1 MRTNAIDMQDQNPP
15 KNPLYNTFVHP
26 PMIEHKDLTQN
37 QTNIPL
43 DTVVEVHLVT
53 TIKNII
59 DNDLFLELAT
69 TTIEQLL
76 LRTIPD
82 LAMTT
87 TTVILVPTVHH
98 IDLPIDHPTNA
109 IHTPV
114 IDLDHTQGT
123 TTFHAILLLID
134 HHLDLEILD
143 ILGPAH
149 TLRHETK

>member
-1 MRTNAIDMQDQNPP
+1 MQDQNPL

-26 PMIEHKDLTQN
+26 PMIEHKDLTQD
-37 QTNIPL
+37 QTNTPL
-43 DTVVEVHLVT
+43 DTVVEVHPVM
-53 TIKNII
+53 TIKNLT
-59 DNDLFLELAT
+59 DNDLFLELDI

-87 TTVILVPTVHH
+87 TNVIHVPIVHH

-114 IDLDHTQGT
+114 IDHDHTQET

>member
-1 MRTNAIDMQDQNPP
+1 MKTNAIDMQDQNPL

-26 PMIEHKDLTQN
+26 PMIEHKDLTQD

-43 DTVVEVHLVT
+43 DTVAEVHLVT